1 MTSIS
6 TALHPLTSRLSH
18 WKPWHFIRIGGLS
31 ALLLVTLTAC
41 GVDANQLTLQN
52 FGNFLYQ
59 VGQEPQPSQRI
70 VYLLLGALLLL
81 VGARIYNGAVVVY
94 GALIGAPIL
103 ASIVGTDNSIL
114 WIVALV
120 AGGLIGALIAYFA
133 AGLLVGAFIGV
144 MLANEFWLTFSQTPP
159 PPLLLIIAAIVG
171 AIILWRAVNTV
182 LIFASAAVGAI
193 MVVQGLNLDPRIMW
207 IIVLFLIGAA
217 VQWVTRPRDVVVVD
231 RRV

>member
-1 MTSIS
+1 MTSI
-6 TALHPLTSRLSH
+6 TTFFHPLTTGVTR
-18 WKPWHFIRIGGLS
+18 WTQQYGIRVGGLS
-31 ALLLVTLTAC
+31 ILLLLTLTAC
-41 GVDANQLTLQN
+41 GVEAEQITLEN
-52 FGNFLYQ
+52 FGNFLYR
-59 VGQEPQPSQRI
+59 VGQEPQPSQRV

-81 VGARIYNGAVVVY
+81 VGARIYSGAVVVY

-103 ASIVGTDNSIL
+103 ASIVGTENTVL

-120 AGGLIGALIAYFA
+120 AGGLIGAVIAYFA

-144 MLANEFWLTFSQTPP
+144 MLANEFWLFFSQTPP

-193 MVVQGLNLDPRIMW
+193 MVVQGLNLDPRILW
-207 IIVLFLIGAA
+207 IIMLFIIGAA
-217 VQWVTRPRDVVVVD
+217 VQWVTRPRGEIVD
-231 RRV
+231 

>member
-1 MTSIS
+1 MTSI
-6 TALHPLTSRLSH
+6 TTVFHPLTTRLS
-18 WKPWHFIRIGGLS
+18 PWSQHYGPRVGGLT
-31 ALLLVTLTAC
+31 AILLLTLTAC
-41 GVDANQLTLQN
+41 GVDANQITLEN
-52 FGNFLYQ
+52 FGNFLYR

-81 VGARIYNGAVVVY
+81 VGARIYSGAVVVY

-103 ASIVGTDNSIL
+103 ASIVGTDNTIL

-144 MLANEFWLTFSQTPP
+144 MLANEFWLFFSPAANPP
-159 PPLLLIIAAIVG
+159 ALLLIIAAVVG

-182 LIFASAAVGAI
+182 LIFASALVGAI
-193 MVVQGLNLDPRIMW
+193 MVVQGLNLGPRVLW
-207 IIVLFLIGAA
+207 IILLFIIGAA
-217 VQWVTRPRDVVVVD
+217 VQWVTRPREVVE
-231 RRV
+231 RPL